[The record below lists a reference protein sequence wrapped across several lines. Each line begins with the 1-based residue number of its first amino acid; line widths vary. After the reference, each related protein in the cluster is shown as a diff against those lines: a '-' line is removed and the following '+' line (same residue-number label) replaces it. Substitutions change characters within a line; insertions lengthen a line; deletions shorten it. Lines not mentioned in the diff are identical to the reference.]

1 VNEEI
6 GNGSTFKFQAML
18 IDLFNKLRF
27 LMQGKIPRNSGMMLF
42 CEMGRGIPHRL
53 DRRRLLLI
61 EA

>member
-42 CEMGRGIPHRL
+42 CEMGRGRDSTQAWPAAL
-53 DRRRLLLI
+53 APD
-61 EA
+61 